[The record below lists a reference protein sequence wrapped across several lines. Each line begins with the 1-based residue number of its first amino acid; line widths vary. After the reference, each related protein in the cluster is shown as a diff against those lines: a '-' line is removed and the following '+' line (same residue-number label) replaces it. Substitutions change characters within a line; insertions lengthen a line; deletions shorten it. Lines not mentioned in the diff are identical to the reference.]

1 MPIPSLK
8 SSSDSKPQEKPS
20 LTKKTAKELVDG
32 EAKQQTPDKHDI
44 GGFFFEIL
52 KMGVICALL
61 FVGIRFYVIK
71 PFVVQGQS
79 MFPTFETKEYLIVD
93 EISYRFKEPVRGDV
107 VVFKYPPDPEQF
119 FIKRIIGLPGE
130 QVKCESESI
139 TIVNA
144 EFPEGIQIPEAYLS
158 PETKTQCQQTSTLVP
173 EGHYYVLG
181 DNRGASLDSRRFG
194 PLEDSNVVGKVMLR
208 GWPAHRAGFIK
219 TPEYQ

>member
-107 VVFKYPPDPEQF
+107 VVFKYGAAPPLILKSAVPE
-119 FIKRIIGLPGE
+119 
-130 QVKCESESI
+130 
-139 TIVNA
+139 
-144 EFPEGIQIPEAYLS
+144 LS
-158 PETKTQCQQTSTLVP
+158 PWHL
-173 EGHYYVLG
+173 
-181 DNRGASLDSRRFG
+181 
-194 PLEDSNVVGKVMLR
+194 
-208 GWPAHRAGFIK
+208 I
-219 TPEYQ
+219 